1 MSPSIEIRVARICQ
15 AARSAFTSRRLYRRR
30 LAGMDA
36 WIAARAGP
44 DEQQAIV
51 NWAREQYRLE
61 PGIEVAVDEVVC
73 RPHPEGI
80 QVRCWCLVDA
90 ATIAALQTS
99 SPSLRAAIAAM
110 DPLTRAIIVLRM
122 YHGLSGQEISQR
134 FGIGRRTV
142 RRHLRKAVRA
152 VAATIDVSDQPEL

>member
-1 MSPSIEIRVARICQ
+1 MSPSTEIRVARICQ
-15 AARSAFTSRRLYRRR
+15 AARSAFTFRRLNQRR
-30 LAGMDA
+30 LAVMEA
-36 WIAARAGP
+36 WLAARVGH
-44 DEQQAIV
+44 DEQQVIV

-61 PGIEVAVDEVVC
+61 PGIEVAVDEAVC

-80 QVRCWCLVDA
+80 QVRCWCLVDS

-110 DPLTRAIIVLRM
+110 DPLTRAIIFLRM
-122 YHGLSGQEISQR
+122 HHGLSGREISQC

-142 RRHLRKAVRA
+142 RRHLRNAVRA
-152 VAATIDVSDQPEL
+152 VAATLDESDEPEL